1 MAARHFAKEL
11 RELEKEEE
19 TKEPQ
24 APEVS
29 EEPQVPDELQ
39 VPDEPLEP
47 MDSQKTEESKRPDG
61 EAGLLNDHLE
71 EPSFLEFTP
80 PPASTFV
87 VPVPQNDEAD
97 ARARERIEEIFRE
110 LEEDALRAK
119 REEEERQARLEE
131 ELRQRREEEE
141 RRARLEEELRQR
153 REEEER
159 QARLEEEQKAKR
171 EEEERRARLEEEL
184 RAKREQEEAL
194 RAKLEEESKL
204 EPKPEPEPEPE
215 PDPVLASPVESKTER
230 PHPVVQIDPDWLSDI
245 PLDDVESGELAL
257 EGATYAPKPEPES
270 DQTSEDDERIPP
282 DKTAELPVRA
292 RARLLEEQGRTPQVV
307 REDAP
312 KQGNEQYVASADRR
326 ERLEVSTDHAS
337 MEVARSNPSVTSTA
351 TALATKKRPLGFF
364 ARIGAFIA
372 RLFHMDD

>member
-61 EAGLLNDHLE
+61 EAGLLNDHLGE
-71 EPSFLEFTP
+71 SSFLEFTP

-87 VPVPQNDEAD
+87 VPVPRNDEAD

-119 REEEERQARLEE
+119 
-131 ELRQRREEEE
+131 
-141 RRARLEEELRQR
+141 

-282 DKTAELPVRA
+282 DKTAELPMRA
-292 RARLLEEQGRTPQVV
+292 RAQLMEEQGRTPQVV
-307 REDAP
+307 REDVST
-312 KQGNEQYVASADRR
+312 QGPEQYVASADRR
-326 ERLEVSTDHAS
+326 ERLEVSTHHAHR
-337 MEVARSNPSVTSTA
+337 ETAHSNPSATSTA